1 MRSYASEPPKGS
13 LKEEGNRKSLSGSVR
28 REQALLQGK
37 IKPVLVHAPA
47 LFAEALPGCLLFQA
61 GGTDPC

>member
-1 MRSYASEPPKGS
+1 MSPQREVSKR
-13 LKEEGNRKSLSGSVR
+13 KEIGKLHRKSLSGSIR